1 MRDDDL
7 SRRLLP
13 PEEDT
18 MSSAMHPAAPHHLPG
33 FITAPGET
41 DGLMVF
47 GVIFLIVA
55 ILWLGAVYFRLHS
68 LPEKLAHRNASKV
81 QFEVVAVLA
90 LLALLTHTNWLWVAA
105 LILALVP
112 IPDLHGPLERM
123 ADALGRMAGLRA
135 ERTAAATD
143 TGHGAVEVPAPVL
156 PVEAA
161 PAETQ
166 EPQLPLPARS

>member
-1 MRDDDL
+1 
-7 SRRLLP
+7 
-13 PEEDT
+13 
-18 MSSAMHPAAPHHLPG
+18 MSSALHPAAPHHLPG

-41 DGLMVF
+41 DALMV
-47 GVIFLIVA
+47 GGTIFLIIAV
-55 ILWLGAVYFRLHS
+55 LGLGSVYFRLHS
-68 LPEKLAHRNASKV
+68 LPEKLAHGNASKV

-123 ADALGRMAGLRA
+123 ADALGRMAGLRRDPTPA
-135 ERTAAATD
+135 PTGA
-143 TGHGAVEVPAPVL
+143 GHGAGEVSAPAP
-156 PVEAA
+156 PIEAA
-161 PAETQ
+161 PSETH